1 MALQLTFDFEDKL
14 KKFIEDNCTY
24 DFSVRITVNGSNIC
38 IEDAA
43 EVEDPG
49 SEAIEEAVE
58 EATEDLQDTI
68 CELQCKLNEA
78 EDRANYYEEKLLE
91 CEAE

>member
-24 DFSVRITVNGSNIC
+24 DFSVRITVKGSSIC

-43 EVEDPG
+43 EVEDPN
-49 SEAIEEAVE
+49 SDTIEEAVE
-58 EATEDLQDTI
+58 EATEDLQNTI
-68 CELQCKLNEA
+68 CELQRMLNEA